1 MFFEKL
7 NSFLKLLNDFVSD
20 IMDSEIFDC
29 KLTEEDS
36 IV

>member
-1 MFFEKL
+1 MVFDKL
-7 NSFLKLLNDFVSD
+7 NSFLKILNEIISD

-29 KLTEEDS
+29 KLTEEDG